1 MIKVTIPELSFI
13 VGMLE
18 LNDLFGS
25 ESLYDWLKKIG
36 ERIAELEGKGIE
48 GKKMDDVYYL
58 PICPLASAYHYA
70 SHHDELAKTGL
81 ISADLEALR
90 HEQKAE
96 DAALG
101 SMLCVMHHA
110 YRKKRAELA
119 GKRIFHLAARSHL
132 TNEPVFNEKAIERC
146 GKKKEEIEKILD
158 SGVCVFKYEPE

>member
-18 LNDLFGS
+18 LTNLSGS
-25 ESLYDWLKKIG
+25 ESLYEWLKKIG

-70 SHHDELAKTGL
+70 SHHDELSKAGL
-81 ISADLEALR
+81 LSAHVEALK
-90 HEQKAE
+90 HEQTAG

-119 GKRIFHLAARSHL
+119 GKSIFHLAARSHL
-132 TNEPVFNEKAIERC
+132 TNEPVFNEEAIERC
-146 GKKKEEIEKILD
+146 GKKKEEVEKFLD
-158 SGVCVFKYEPE
+158 SGVCIFAYEPE